1 VRKLNWQ
8 QAPPARCN
16 LYIILCSLNWMSIIV
31 FSFFFFLFSF
41 FFFPGV
47 GGSRGG
53 GLVRD
58 REYNPN
64 SILCAVCFCF
74 KNIFLKK

>member
-1 VRKLNWQ
+1 
-8 QAPPARCN
+8 
-16 LYIILCSLNWMSIIV
+16 M
-31 FSFFFFLFSF
+31 FFELDVNYSF

-64 SILCAVCFCF
+64 SILCAVCFCL